1 METDMENVRE
11 ASHLKAGEIVDFIQA
26 KVSSGDWP
34 TGHKIP
40 TEKSLIK
47 QFSAARNTV
56 RKALAKLEGEGVI
69 LRHVGRGTFVRGED
83 DSQETDIGALI
94 RGDASPAEINELRVI
109 LEPATAEIV
118 VARATETEIR
128 YAQKCLANTLA
139 AKTVEEYERWEAEL
153 HLTII
158 NAAKNTILTRIY
170 HAIHLARNK
179 SEWKEIKRRSLND
192 ARREQYESDHAGM
205 VDAFARRD
213 AIDLR
218 QALKSHLEAVS
229 HNMVNPVS

>member
-1 METDMENVRE
+1 MENVRE
-11 ASHLKAGEIVDFIQA
+11 ASQQKAGEIISFILDR
-26 KVSSGDWP
+26 VSSGDWP
-34 TGHKIP
+34 KGHKIP
-40 TEKSLIK
+40 TEKSLIR

-56 RKALAKLEGEGVI
+56 RKALGKLETDGVI

-83 DSQETDIGALI
+83 DKPETDIAALI
-94 RGDASPAEINELRVI
+94 QGDASPAEINELRVI

-128 YAQKCLANTLA
+128 HAQKCLQNTLA
-139 AKTVEEYERWEAEL
+139 AKTVEDYERWEAEL

-170 HAIHLARNK
+170 HAVHLARNK
-179 SEWKEIKRRSLND
+179 TAWKEIKRRSLND
-192 ARREQYESDHAGM
+192 LRRQQYENDHAAM

-213 AIDLR
+213 AVDLR
-218 QALKSHLEAVS
+218 HAIKSHLESVS

>member
-1 METDMENVRE
+1 MENVRE
-11 ASHLKAGEIVDFIQA
+11 ASQQKAAEIVRFIQERVA
-26 KVSSGDWP
+26 SGDWP
-34 TGHKIP
+34 SGHKIP

-56 RKALAKLEGEGVI
+56 RKALAKLEGDGVI
-69 LRHVGRGTFVRGED
+69 RRHVGRGTFVRGD
-83 DSQETDIGALI
+83 DDLPEVDIGALI

-128 YAQKCLANTLA
+128 HAQECLKNTLS
-139 AKTVEEYERWEAEL
+139 AKTVEDYERWEAEL

-158 NAAKNTILTRIY
+158 NAARNAILTRIY

-179 SEWKEIKRRSLND
+179 AEWKEIKRRSLND
-192 ARREQYESDHAGM
+192 VRREQYESDHAAM

>member
-1 METDMENVRE
+1 MENVRE
-11 ASHLKAGEIVDFIQA
+11 ASQQKAGEIISFILDR
-26 KVSSGDWP
+26 VSSGDWP

-40 TEKSLIK
+40 TEKSLIN

-56 RKALAKLEGEGVI
+56 RKALGKLENDGVI
-69 LRHVGRGTFVRGED
+69 LRQVGRGTFVRGD
-83 DSQETDIGALI
+83 DDAPETDIAALI
-94 RGDASPAEINELRVI
+94 QGDASPAEINELRVI

-128 YAQKCLANTLA
+128 HAQKCLQNTLA
-139 AKTVEEYERWEAEL
+139 AKTVEDYERWEAEL

-170 HAIHLARNK
+170 HAVHLARNK
-179 SEWKEIKRRSLND
+179 TEWKEIKRRSLND
-192 ARREQYESDHAGM
+192 LRRQQYENDHAAM

-213 AIDLR
+213 AVDLR
-218 QALKSHLEAVS
+218 QAIKSHLESVS
-229 HNMVNPVS
+229 HNMVNPVG